1 MPARVPTRRQ
11 RRGLLVAFAA
21 VLLPWSAEAATAA
34 QSAKAAAAQGGRG
47 GAAAGAAAGGDTEQA
62 REEALAGLVAL
73 LLPEPFGRERLLDFS
88 GRWWPRGDEH
98 LAALDAAER
107 YLLATAEARERI
119 RRPAAILVEPAH
131 AWDAVSRAYQP
142 RYGSEY
148 VALLEGC
155 RRWNA
160 ALDDAEKTLL
170 DAWML
175 LPRSDGSAPALQL
188 RWERAL
194 ERDDRPVHDPLAA
207 LRLDE
212 VLGQIQMDAAQRAAL
227 APEVDLW
234 KERAAAA
241 LRERRRRL
249 EQLALERA
257 RLEAR
262 WGAWWREGA
271 SPDLRLQRE
280 EALELISR
288 AERNAD
294 TTPADV
300 NAASLRT
307 VRARMGPLAQR
318 QLDERTGR
326 LLHPLVFDDSRSLRR
341 LLTRLA
347 EAPGL
352 DEDQRAA
359 LGGLAAE
366 AATRLAPL
374 ELAALKPAAELTDA
388 EEALQMEPSSIP
400 GAVRVLEL
408 QRTML
413 GHAEKRRRAV
423 QELLRMARGLVPTE
437 PLAVAAQLDDA
448 LASLQAR
455 ARDDA
460 ARRSQLETRLMEL
473 ARPVEPLPPE
483 EPPGDNVRPGPT
495 GAPENTP

>member
-21 VLLPWSAEAATAA
+21 VLLPWSAESAAAA

-47 GAAAGAAAGGDTEQA
+47 GAAAGATAVGDTEQA

-207 LRLDE
+207 ADE
-212 VLGQIQMDAAQRAAL
+212 AKHEYGIAL
-227 APEVDLW
+227 TQKD
-234 KERAAAA
+234 
-241 LRERRRRL
+241 
-249 EQLALERA
+249 
-257 RLEAR
+257 
-262 WGAWWREGA
+262 
-271 SPDLRLQRE
+271 
-280 EALELISR
+280 
-288 AERNAD
+288 
-294 TTPADV
+294 
-300 NAASLRT
+300 
-307 VRARMGPLAQR
+307 
-318 QLDERTGR
+318 
-326 LLHPLVFDDSRSLRR
+326 
-341 LLTRLA
+341 
-347 EAPGL
+347 
-352 DEDQRAA
+352 
-359 LGGLAAE
+359 
-366 AATRLAPL
+366 
-374 ELAALKPAAELTDA
+374 ALKPADA
-388 EEALQMEPSSIP
+388 VIIEVSHDDY
-400 GAVRVLEL
+400 VRGGWPLIA
-408 QRTML
+408 R
-413 GHAEKRRRAV
+413 
-423 QELLRMARGLVPTE
+423 LLRGGSGLVFDVKS
-437 PLAVAAQLDDA
+437 ALDRGA
-448 LASLQAR
+448 KPAGIELW
-455 ARDDA
+455 
-460 ARRSQLETRLMEL
+460 RL
-473 ARPVEPLPPE
+473 
-483 EPPGDNVRPGPT
+483 
-495 GAPENTP
+495 